1 MLVRS
6 IFFSLLLSLSL
17 PIVAHHGANEPTDG
31 TVRSFVDLNPAEKV
45 PLIQFQNGAGE
56 TISFDRFKG
65 KVVLLNIWA
74 TWCGPC
80 IRELP
85 ALDRLQQ
92 RFADKD
98 FIILP
103 ISTDIEG
110 LGVIKPYYQRLK
122 LKNLGIYND
131 ATRAMETFFPLD
143 VVPANFI
150 IDRDGVAVSF
160 LRSYVEWDDPEVDDM
175 INFYLQQ
182 KGPIAHGWKTPLPPR
197 Y

>member
-1 MLVRS
+1 MSVRWVFIS
-6 IFFSLLLSLSL
+6 LLFCFSL
-17 PIVAHHGANEPTDG
+17 PVFANHGASEPTDG
-31 TVRSFVDLNPAEKV
+31 TVRSFVDVTPAKKV

-56 TISFDRFKG
+56 TINFDRFKG
-65 KVVLLNIWA
+65 KVILLNIWA

-98 FIILP
+98 FAILP
-103 ISTDIEG
+103 ISTDKEG
-110 LGVIKPYYQRLK
+110 LGIIKPFYKRLK

-131 ATRAMETFFPLD
+131 ATRAMAVTFPLD

-150 IDRDGVAVSF
+150 IDRNGMVVSF
-160 LRSYVEWDDPEVDDM
+160 LRSYVEWDDPEVEDM

-182 KGPIAHGWKTPLPPR
+182 KGPVAHGWKTPLPPR